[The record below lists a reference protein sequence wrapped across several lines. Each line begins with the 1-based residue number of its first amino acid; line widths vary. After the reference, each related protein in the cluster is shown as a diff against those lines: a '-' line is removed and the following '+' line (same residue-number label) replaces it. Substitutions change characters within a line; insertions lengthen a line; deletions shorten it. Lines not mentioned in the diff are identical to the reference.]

1 MNTSQKLQTIKR
13 ELQAQ
18 KIAYQREATQ
28 LRLHTR
34 SLVFATKKNAC
45 RWDDTVYPDMS
56 YDYEDAERVVVTLDT
71 PSGVNTL
78 ATLELDGDYD
88 EMPVIRRVP
97 YTGGARWTVTT
108 SPSYNWN
115 DHTWRATNYKF
126 VVHSLVDG
134 VLSACMFWEV
144 S

>member
-18 KIAYQREATQ
+18 KIAFMRESSQ
-28 LRLHTR
+28 LRLHTKTLAF
-34 SLVFATKKNAC
+34 STKKNAC
-45 RWDDTVYPDMS
+45 RWEDTVYPDMS

-71 PSGVNTL
+71 DSGVNTL
-78 ATLELDGDYD
+78 ATLELEGDYD

-97 YTGGARWTVTT
+97 YLGGARWTVTT
-108 SPSYNWN
+108 SPSYDWS
-115 DHTWRATNYKF
+115 DHTWRPTNYKF
-126 VVHSLVDG
+126 TVHSLVEG
-134 VLSACMFWEV
+134 ALSAEMIWEA